1 MVVMLGDKAGLQPVG
16 IDELKVSPP
25 LAGRRTRV
33 LCTVLTGT
41 GLRDTSPRHES
52 IGFYG
57 L

>member
-1 MVVMLGDKAGLQPVG
+1 MVVMSGDKAGLQPVG
-16 IDELKVSPP
+16 VDELKVSPP

-33 LCTVLTGT
+33 LRTVLTGS

-52 IGFYG
+52 IGSYG